1 MGIDTL
7 IPAYYD
13 APSHLEGSVPMR
25 GDDPRHDG
33 MFSYITPE
41 ARVRADHPLRPIRAM
56 TDAALQRLSP
66 RFDRLYSRL
75 GRPSIPPEK
84 LLRALLLQLLYSIR
98 SERLLMEELDYNI
111 LYRWF
116 VGLSLD
122 DPIWD
127 ATTFTKNRDR
137 LLDGDVADA
146 FFAEVLAA
154 IKADGL
160 LSDEHFTVD
169 GTLLEA
175 WASHKS
181 FKPKDDTRRPP
192 DDPKNPTVNFH
203 GEARRNDTHASTTD
217 PDARLYKKAVGREA
231 KLAYLGH
238 LLTENRHGLIVD
250 TAVTAATGTAE
261 RDAAIVMLGELP
273 LTTRRI
279 TVGADKLY
287 DTRDWVATVRRM
299 HVTPHVTASV
309 NRHGGSAIDGR
320 TLRHAGYALSQ
331 RKRKLIEQAFGW
343 MKTVGLLRKL
353 RHRGGRLVDWIFTFA
368 ATAYNLVRWRNL
380 MAQRA

>member
-1 MGIDTL
+1 M
-7 IPAYYD
+7 IPPYYD
-13 APSHLEGSVPMR
+13 APNHLEGSVPMR

-41 ARVRADHPLRPIRAM
+41 TRVRSDHPLRPIRRM
-56 TDAALQRLSP
+56 TDAALARLSS
-66 RFDRLYSRL
+66 RFDRLYSTT

-122 DPIWD
+122 DAVWD

-137 LLDGDVADA
+137 LLDGDIADA

-181 FKPKDDTRRPP
+181 FKPKGGGAGRPP

-203 GEARRNDTHASTTD
+203 GERRRNDTHQSTTD
-217 PDARLYKKAVGREA
+217 PDARLFKKAVGREA
-231 KLAYLGH
+231 KLGYLGH

-261 RDAAIVMLGELP
+261 RDAAILMLGELP
-273 LTTRRI
+273 LTSRRV

-287 DTRDWVATVRRM
+287 DTRDWIAAVRSMR
-299 HVTPHVTASV
+299 VTPHVAQNTG
-309 NRHGGSAIDGR
+309 RPGGSALDGR
-320 TLRHAGYALSQ
+320 TVRHAGYEVSQ
-331 RKRKLIEQAFGW
+331 RKRKLVEQAFGW
-343 MKTVGLLRKL
+343 LKTVGLLRKL
-353 RHRGGRLVDWIFTFA
+353 RHRGGRLVDWMFTFGA
-368 ATAYNLVRWRNL
+368 AVYNLVRWRNL
-380 MAQRA
+380 VAQPA

>member
-1 MGIDTL
+1 ML

-13 APSHLEGSVPMR
+13 APDHLEGSVPMR

-41 ARVRADHPLRPIRAM
+41 ARVRPDHPLRPIRRM
-56 TDAALQRLSP
+56 TDAALERLSS
-66 RFDRLYSRL
+66 RFDRLYSTT

-84 LLRALLLQLLYSIR
+84 LLRALLLQMLYSIR

-122 DPIWD
+122 DAVWD

-146 FFAEVLAA
+146 FFAEVLAGHQGRRA
-154 IKADGL
+154 ALRRALHGRRHAARGVGESQEL
-160 LSDEHFTVD
+160 QTE
-169 GTLLEA
+169 GGGA
-175 WASHKS
+175 G
-181 FKPKDDTRRPP
+181 RPP

-203 GEARRNDTHASTTD
+203 GQTRRNDTHQSTTD

-231 KLAYLGH
+231 KLGYLAH
-238 LLTENRHGLIVD
+238 LLTENRHGLIID
-250 TAVTAATGTAE
+250 TAVTAASGTAE
-261 RDAAIVMLGELP
+261 RDAALVMLGELP
-273 LTTRRI
+273 LTTRRL
-279 TVGADKLY
+279 TVAADKAY
-287 DTRDWVATVRRM
+287 DTRAWVAAVRRM
-299 HVTPHVTASV
+299 RITPHVAQ
-309 NRHGGSAIDGR
+309 NEFGYGGSAIDAR
-320 TLRHAGYALSQ
+320 TTRHAGYRLSH

-343 MKTVGLLRKL
+343 LKTVALFRKL
-353 RHRGGRLVDWIFTFA
+353 RHRGGRLVDWLFSFGA
-368 ATAYNLVRWRNL
+368 AAYNLVRWRNL
-380 MAQRA
+380 VAQRA

>member
-1 MGIDTL
+1 
-7 IPAYYD
+7 
-13 APSHLEGSVPMR
+13 
-25 GDDPRHDG
+25 
-33 MFSYITPE
+33 
-41 ARVRADHPLRPIRAM
+41 
-56 TDAALQRLSP
+56 
-66 RFDRLYSRL
+66 
-75 GRPSIPPEK
+75 
-84 LLRALLLQLLYSIR
+84 
-98 SERLLMEELDYNI
+98 MEELDYNI

-137 LLDGDVADA
+137 LLDGDVAAA
-146 FFAEVLAA
+146 FFTEVLAA

-175 WASHKS
+175 WASQKS
-181 FKPKDDTRRPP
+181 FKPKRRGDGPP

-203 GEARRNDTHASTTD
+203 GERRRNDTHQSTTD
-217 PDARLYKKAVGREA
+217 PDARLDKKAVGREA

-250 TAVTAATGTAE
+250 TAVTAASGTAE

-273 LTTRRI
+273 LTTRRV

-287 DTRDWVATVRRM
+287 DTRDWVAAVRRM
-299 HVTPHVTASV
+299 HVTPHVAASV

-320 TLRHAGYALSQ
+320 TLRHVGDALSQ

-343 MKTVGLLRKL
+343 MKTVGMLRKL

-368 ATAYNLVRWRNL
+368 AAAYNLVRWRNL
-380 MAQRA
+380 VAQRA

>member
-1 MGIDTL
+1 ML
-7 IPAYYD
+7 IPTYYD
-13 APSHLEGSVPMR
+13 APDQYLEGSVPMR

-41 ARVRADHPLRPIRAM
+41 ARVRADHPLRPIRRM

-66 RFDRLYSRL
+66 RFDRLYSTI

-84 LLRALLLQLLYSIR
+84 LLRALLLQMLYSIR

-181 FKPKDDTRRPP
+181 FKPKSDAGRPP

-203 GEARRNDTHASTTD
+203 GETRRNDTHQSTTD

-250 TAVTAATGTAE
+250 TAVTAASGTAE

-273 LTTRRI
+273 LTTRRV

-299 HVTPHVTASV
+299 HVTPHVAASL
-309 NRHGGSAIDGR
+309 NRYGGSAIDGR
-320 TLRHAGYALSQ
+320 TLRHAGYAMSQ

-353 RHRGGRLVDWIFTFA
+353 RHRGGRLIDWIFTFA

-380 MAQRA
+380 MAQRT

>member
-1 MGIDTL
+1 
-7 IPAYYD
+7 
-13 APSHLEGSVPMR
+13 MR
-25 GDDPRHDG
+25 GDDPRHDA
-33 MFSYITPE
+33 MFSYVTPE
-41 ARVRADHPLRPIRAM
+41 ARVRADHPLRPIRRL
-56 TDAALQRLSP
+56 TDTALQRLSS
-66 RFDRLYSRL
+66 RFDALYSTT

-84 LLRALLLQLLYSIR
+84 LLRALLLQILYSIR

-137 LLDGDVADA
+137 LLSGDIADA

-154 IKADGL
+154 IKAEGL

-181 FKPKDDTRRPP
+181 FKPKGTDAPPP

-203 GEARRNDTHASTTD
+203 GQPRRNDTHQSTTD
-217 PDARLYKKAVGREA
+217 PEARLYKKAVGREA
-231 KLAYLGH
+231 KLGYLAH
-238 LLTENRHGLIVD
+238 LLTENRHGFIID
-250 TAVTAATGTAE
+250 TAVTGATGTAE
-261 RDAAIVMLGELP
+261 RDAAIAMLGELP
-273 LTTRRI
+273 LTTRRV
-279 TVGADKLY
+279 TVGGDKNF
-287 DTRDWVATVRRM
+287 DMPAWVGAVRRMGITPHVAQHTVRR
-299 HVTPHVTASV
+299 
-309 NRHGGSAIDGR
+309 RSAIDGR
-320 TLRHAGYALSQ
+320 TTRHPGYAISQ
-331 RKRKLIEQAFGW
+331 RRRKLVEQPFGW

-353 RHRGGRLVDWIFTFA
+353 RHRGGRLVDWIVSFTA
-368 ATAYNLVRWRNL
+368 AAYNLVRWRTL
-380 MAQRA
+380 ITRPA

>member
-1 MGIDTL
+1 M
-7 IPAYYD
+7 IPAYYH
-13 APSHLEGSVPMR
+13 APDHPEGSVPMR

-41 ARVRADHPLRPIRAM
+41 ARVRPDHPLRPIRRM
-56 TDAALQRLSP
+56 TDAALAELSP
-66 RFDRLYSRL
+66 RFDRLYSTT

-84 LLRALLLQLLYSIR
+84 LLRALLLQMLYSIR

-122 DPIWD
+122 DAVWD

-137 LLDGDVADA
+137 LLEGDVANA

-154 IKADGL
+154 ITADGW

-181 FKPKDDTRRPP
+181 FKPKGGPNRPP

-203 GEARRNDTHASTTD
+203 GQTRRNDTHASTTD

-231 KLAYLGH
+231 KLGYLGH

-250 TAVTAATGTAE
+250 TAVTAASGTAE

-273 LTTRRI
+273 LTTRRL
-279 TVGADKLY
+279 TVAADKAY
-287 DTRDWVATVRRM
+287 DVRAWVAAVRRM
-299 HVTPHVTASV
+299 HITPHVAQ
-309 NRHGGSAIDGR
+309 NEFGYGGSAIDAR
-320 TLRHAGYALSQ
+320 TTRHAGYRQSH

-343 MKTVGLLRKL
+343 LKTVALLRKF
-353 RHRGGRLVDWIFTFA
+353 RHRGGRLVDWIFTFGA
-368 ATAYNLVRWRNL
+368 AAYNLVRWRNL
-380 MAQRA
+380 IAQRA